1 MEEEAEDN
9 WAPLYEPTEFNE
21 AHKPLMVEQ
30 YKLPKEDLL
39 TWAERCISIRTA
51 IVDKSK
57 LFLEEEPNIEVSI
70 DRSRGRRGYRKST
83 AEQNIEG
90 LQEQELKR

>member
-21 AHKPLMVEQ
+21 AHKPLLVEQ

-39 TWAERCISIRTA
+39 TWAE
-51 IVDKSK
+51 
-57 LFLEEEPNIEVSI
+57 
-70 DRSRGRRGYRKST
+70 
-83 AEQNIEG
+83 
-90 LQEQELKR
+90 